1 MILGVEAVNIR
12 SGGGLKHLKTFIEL
26 NSKKNYFRKIIVYTN
41 SKTKL
46 ELSSIDNVK
55 LITKT
60 AFDLPYFLY
69 VLYQLIFLKSLLNKD
84 KCDIVFVP
92 GSIFF
97 TDYPSVLIP
106 QNMLPFEKEE
116 SKRFSF
122 FNRLKFY
129 LVGIAQ
135 KYSLKKADGVIYL
148 SKYAKNKISVFSP
161 FSKQTIIPHGINQNP
176 ESAKINTDFNKSNP
190 MQLLYV
196 SPVYPYKHH
205 KLLLEAIGELINE
218 GYFIDFK
225 IVGGGS
231 KYEVKKLK
239 DSIINESIKYI
250 GEVTSEDVST
260 YYKNSNVFIFAS
272 TCENLPITL
281 LEAMSYG
288 LPVICS
294 SYGVMPEVH
303 DYSSEFFF
311 DPTNKDS
318 IKNSL
323 SKAYYNIDILN
334 KEAIKNK
341 YLSSQYSWDLC
352 VDSTNEFLKLC
363 YKTASN

>member
-1 MILGVEAVNIR
+1 M
-12 SGGGLKHLKTFIEL
+12 
-26 NSKKNYFRKIIVYTN
+26 
-41 SKTKL
+41 
-46 ELSSIDNVK
+46 
-55 LITKT
+55 
-60 AFDLPYFLY
+60 
-69 VLYQLIFLKSLLNKD
+69 NKD

-92 GSIFF
+92 GSILF
-97 TDYPSVLIP
+97 TDYLSVLMP

-122 FNRLKFY
+122 MNRLKFY

-148 SKYAKNKISVFSP
+148 SKYAKNKINVFSP
-161 FSKQTIIPHGINQNP
+161 FSKKTIIPHGINQSQEP
-176 ESAKINTDFNKSNP
+176 AQINTDFNKSNP

-205 KLLLEAIGELINE
+205 KLLVEAIEELIND

-225 IVGGGS
+225 IVGGGP
-231 KYEVKKLK
+231 KYKVKELK
-239 DSIINESIKYI
+239 DSISNKSIKYI
-250 GEVTSEDVST
+250 GDVNSEDVST
-260 YYKNSNVFIFAS
+260 YYKNADVFIFAS

-288 LPVICS
+288 LPIICS
-294 SYGVMPEVH
+294 NYGVMPEVH
-303 DYSSEFFF
+303 NYSSEFFF

-318 IKNSL
+318 IKNSI
-323 SKAYYNIDILN
+323 SKAYYNINVLN

-341 YLSSQYSWDLC
+341 FLSSQYNWDLC

-363 YKTASN
+363 YQTSTNK

>member
-12 SGGGLKHLKTFIEL
+12 SGGGLKHLKTFIKL
-26 NSKKNYFRKIIVYTN
+26 NSKKKYFEKIVVYTN

-46 ELSSIDNVK
+46 VLSSIDDVK
-55 LITKT
+55 FITKR

-69 VLYQLIFLKSLLNKD
+69 IFYQLIFLKSLLNKE

-97 TDYPSVLIP
+97 TDYMSVLMP

-135 KYSLKKADGVIYL
+135 KYSLKKANGVIYL
-148 SKYAKNKISVFSP
+148 SKYAKNKINVFS
-161 FSKQTIIPHGINQNP
+161 FSKKIIIPHGINQRLEP
-176 ESAKINTDFNKSNP
+176 AKINTDFKRSNP

-205 KLLLEAIGELINE
+205 RLLVEAIGELINE

-225 IVGGGS
+225 IVGGS
-231 KYEVKKLK
+231 KYKVKKLI
-239 DSIINESIKYI
+239 DSIRDKNIKYI
-250 GEVTSEDVST
+250 GEVNSEEVSA
-260 YYKNSNVFIFAS
+260 YYKNADVFIFAS

-281 LEAMSYG
+281 LELCHM
-288 LPVICS
+288 
-294 SYGVMPEVH
+294 
-303 DYSSEFFF
+303 DYLLFVQTME
-311 DPTNKDS
+311 
-318 IKNSL
+318 
-323 SKAYYNIDILN
+323 
-334 KEAIKNK
+334 
-341 YLSSQYSWDLC
+341 
-352 VDSTNEFLKLC
+352 
-363 YKTASN
+363 